1 MWVDDF
7 YMFRYELQTI
17 NRKNLYLDERHKN
30 DMQMFGQQPLSRY
43 EGIPVKDLL
52 KDMRKGGDQNKK
64 GE

>member
-1 MWVDDF
+1 
-7 YMFRYELQTI
+7 
-17 NRKNLYLDERHKN
+17 
-30 DMQMFGQQPLSRY
+30 MFGQQPLSRY